1 MFIYRYIL
9 ETYILATILFVFLS
23 IQNPDQKNFDH
34 ETVPAASATNGMHL
48 ASLKENLNPDLI
60 KSFEMH
66 LPEFLPLAKNKI
78 VTLIDFSLPS
88 TKKRLWTLN
97 VETGEVLLN
106 TYVSHG
112 RNSGNDVAE
121 TFSNTPESYQSSLGF
136 FLTDQPY
143 SGKHGKS
150 LRLKGLERNLNDKA
164 FERAIVIHGA
174 DYVSESFIQKHGRL
188 GRSHGCPAIPEEL
201 ASAFIDKTKDGS
213 LLFIYHP
220 SYNNYNL

>member
-1 MFIYRYIL
+1 MFIYRNIL
-9 ETYILATILFVFLS
+9 GTFMFSTILFLFLS
-23 IQNPDQKNFDH
+23 LQINDFKNLDH
-34 ETVPAASATNGMHL
+34 EIVSVSDSIKMSHL
-48 ASLKENLNPDLI
+48 ASLSENINPDLV
-60 KSFEMH
+60 KSFEEH
-66 LPEFLPLAKNKI
+66 LPKFLPLAKNNI
-78 VTLIDFSLPS
+78 ITIIDFSLPS

-97 VETGEVLLN
+97 FETGEVLLN

-121 TFSNTPESYQSSLGF
+121 KFSNTPESYQSSLGF

-150 LRLKGLERNLNDKA
+150 LRLKGLEKNLNDRA

-201 ASAFIDKTKDGS
+201 TSTFIDKTKDGS

-220 SYNNYNL
+220 SYKTHSL